1 MAKKVRETI
10 IAEVKK
16 AKYYSIIVDSTPDIS
31 HVDQL
36 AFILRYVLPNGVAVE
51 RFVKLLDNVGHK
63 GTDMYNAV
71 KETLKTLQINF
82 NDLRG
87 QSYDNAAN
95 MSGIY
100 KGLQALIKKDN
111 PLAQFTP
118 CAGHGLNTVGTHAA
132 ECCPEAISFF
142 DLNQNV
148 YNFFSESPAR
158 WNILQ
163 SFANSKNIT
172 LKSLSNTRWSA
183 RANSG
188 RHAI

>member
-1 MAKKVRETI
+1 
-10 IAEVKK
+10 
-16 AKYYSIIVDSTPDIS
+16 
-31 HVDQL
+31 
-36 AFILRYVLPNGVAVE
+36 
-51 RFVKLLDNVGHK
+51 VG
-63 GTDMYNAV
+63 GPTSCTY
-71 KETLKTLQINF
+71 
-82 NDLRG
+82 
-87 QSYDNAAN
+87 
-95 MSGIY
+95 
-100 KGLQALIKKDN
+100 

-142 DLNQNV
+142 DLNQNL

-183 RANSG
+183 RA
-188 RHAI
+188 HAVDMLYKFWEEIYGALKSIEENLLEKAATKNTANIIRRKLEH